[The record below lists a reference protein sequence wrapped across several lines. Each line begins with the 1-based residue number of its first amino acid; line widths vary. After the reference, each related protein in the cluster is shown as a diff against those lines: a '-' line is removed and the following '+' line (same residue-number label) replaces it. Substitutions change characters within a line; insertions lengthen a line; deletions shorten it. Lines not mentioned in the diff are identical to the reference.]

1 MAEVPDPSDPGTALN
16 TGFLTTLADADIIG
30 VCGQASTHCVW
41 NTVEQVGENIGA
53 QHLKKFHLLL
63 DGMSPVVV
71 PGVVFPD
78 IRDMK
83 QKYGMTLSTTT
94 DFLS

>member
-1 MAEVPDPSDPGTALN
+1 MAN
-16 TGFLTTLADADIIG
+16 ADIIG

-41 NTVEQVGENIGA
+41 NTVEQIGENIGQ
-53 QHLKKFHLLL
+53 QHLTTFQLLL

-71 PGVVFPD
+71 PGVQFPD

-83 QKYGMTLSTTT
+83 SRYGMTLSACA
-94 DFLS
+94 DFLA